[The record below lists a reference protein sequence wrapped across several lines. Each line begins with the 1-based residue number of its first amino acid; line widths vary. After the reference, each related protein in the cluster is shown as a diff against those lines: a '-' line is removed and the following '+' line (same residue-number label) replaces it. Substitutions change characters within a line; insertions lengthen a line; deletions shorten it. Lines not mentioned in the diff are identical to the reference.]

1 MVGSSGIEVERKV
14 IAILRVLNQSAEL
27 LGARLIARRLEE
39 YGIHLTERAVRYHLK
54 LMDERGLTRAVG
66 RSGRIITSSG
76 VEEVRNALVSD
87 KVGFVINRMELLA
100 FQTTFD
106 CETQRGLV
114 PVNTSL
120 FPRDK
125 WRQALKMMRDV
136 YRAGI
141 CMSDR
146 VAVVGEGEKIGTATI
161 PTGKVGFAT
170 VCSIVV
176 NGALLKAGIPMD
188 SRFGGILQIRNY
200 KPLRFVELIHYAGS
214 SLDPSTVFITGRMTA
229 VGDAAKTGEGK
240 VLANFREIPAQC
252 RPLAETVIARLKE
265 ARLGG
270 LVVMGDTGE
279 PVCETAVEPNRV
291 GLILFGGLNPAAA
304 VEEAGIETRNF
315 AMNSVVDYAQLRSI
329 WEL

>member
-14 IAILRVLNQSAEL
+14 IAILRVLNQSAEP
-27 LGARLIARRLEE
+27 LGARVIARRLEE
-39 YGIHLTERAVRYHLK
+39 YGIRLTERAVRYHLK
-54 LMDERGLTRAVG
+54 LMDERGLTDPVG
-66 RSGRIITSSG
+66 RNGRIITSSG
-76 VEEVRNALVSD
+76 AEEVRNALVSD
-87 KVGFVINRMELLA
+87 KVGFVINRIELLA

-106 CETQRGLV
+106 YETQSGLL

-120 FPRDK
+120 FPQDK
-125 WRQALKMMRDV
+125 WRQALKVMKDV
-136 YRAGI
+136 YRSGL
-141 CMSDR
+141 CVSDR
-146 VAVVGEGEKIGTATI
+146 VVVAREGEKIGTATI
-161 PTGKVGFAT
+161 PAGKVGFAT

-176 NGALLKAGIPMD
+176 NGALLKAGIPLD

-214 SLDPSTVFITGRMTA
+214 SLDPSTVFITGKMTA

-252 RPLAETVIARLKE
+252 RPIAETVIAGLKE
-265 ARLGG
+265 AHLGG

-291 GLILFGGLNPAAA
+291 GMILIGGLNPVAA
-304 VEEAGIETRNF
+304 VEEAGIETKNF
-315 AMNSVVDYAQLRSI
+315 AMNSVMDYGQLRSI
-329 WEL
+329 WEW

>member
-27 LGARLIARRLEE
+27 LGARVIARRLEE

-87 KVGFVINRMELLA
+87 KVGFVINRIELLA

-106 CETQRGLV
+106 YKTQSGLV

-120 FPRDK
+120 FPQDK
-125 WRQALKMMRDV
+125 WRQALKVMKDV
-136 YRAGI
+136 YRSGL
-141 CMSDR
+141 CVSDR
-146 VAVVGEGEKIGTATI
+146 VVVAREGEKIGAATI
-161 PTGKVGFAT
+161 PAGKVGFAT
-170 VCSIVV
+170 VCSIAV
-176 NGALLKAGIPMD
+176 NGALLKAGIPLD

-214 SLDPSTVFITGRMTA
+214 SLDPSTVFITGKMTA

-252 RPLAETVIARLKE
+252 RPLAETVITRLKE
-265 ARLGG
+265 AHLGG

-291 GLILFGGLNPAAA
+291 GLILFGGLNPVAA

-315 AMNSVVDYAQLRSI
+315 AMNSIVDYAQLRSI